1 MGNTFAQNLKQAIV
15 NDLQSLVT
23 SGVLGS
29 VAADDFTKLNPLDRT
44 WGAFPAALVIPPTVA
59 ASEYEDVATNLRQY
73 TWYIMV
79 VTTPDNLPKTDPT
92 YLEGL
97 IDNILQVFDNDVT
110 LQGMAVGGVN
120 PAILDPPGPVSSNN
134 VTYVTAYV
142 TLKAKALVPAAV
154 KQNS

>member
-1 MGNTFAQNLKQAIV
+1 MPNTFAQNIKQAIIT
-15 NDLQSLVT
+15 DLQSLVS

-44 WGAFPAALVIPPTVA
+44 WGSFPSALVIPPTVG
-59 ASEYEDVATNLRQY
+59 ASEYYDTATNLREY
-73 TWYIMV
+73 TWFIMI
-79 VTTPDNLPKTDPT
+79 VTTPDNLPKNDPT

-97 IDNILQVFDNDVT
+97 IDNVLQVFDNDAT

-120 PAILDPPGPVSSNN
+120 PAILDPPGPVSSGA
-134 VTYVTAYV
+134 VTYVTAYA

-154 KQNS
+154 Q